1 LTTEQI
7 IAQNRE
13 KAMHLPLSPGV
24 YIMHNKHDEIIYI
37 GKAKALRNRVS
48 QYFGSQNTHPEKVR
62 KMVQN
67 AAYFEYI
74 LTGSEYEALV
84 LECSLIKQHMPK
96 YNILLKDEKGYH
108 YVKISKEPYPL
119 ISAENKVNE
128 DGALYLGPYV
138 SSYAVRQAV
147 DEVQKAFK
155 LHNCKRHFPQDFKK
169 GRPCLNFH
177 INQCMA
183 PCRGCIPQELYTG
196 LVNEAVRFLKGGS
209 ADLLKSLEAQMLA
222 ASERL
227 EFEQAARIRDRIKAI
242 KKISERQ
249 KVVMAKIEEQD
260 IIALAQSTN
269 GVCFEV
275 FRFQGGRLCDR
286 ESFLLSEI
294 DEKPCARREFIRSYY
309 QMRSPVP
316 PRIALDGEVED
327 KELLSRWLGE
337 LSGRRV
343 EISIP
348 QKGEQAKL
356 VEMCRENAA
365 EHLAHARSET
375 GKNIEALDELGE
387 ALGIAPPEYIE
398 SYDISNTAGSENVAG
413 MVVFENGKPLKS
425 AYRRFKIKGFEG
437 QDDYASMREVIT
449 RRLDEYEKNKESG
462 KGFGRLPDLIL
473 LDGGKGHVAAIAP
486 ILKGRGCEIPLFGM
500 VKDSKHKT
508 RAIALEGGEI
518 AISNKRKVFTLVASI
533 QEEVHRFAIAYHRQR
548 RSSTTISTT
557 LRNIEGIGEA
567 RASALLKHFKTI
579 AKIKAAT
586 VEELAS
592 VKSMTEVAAQKVF
605 DFYAG
610 ER

>member
-1 LTTEQI
+1 
-7 IAQNRE
+7 
-13 KAMHLPLSPGV
+13 
-24 YIMHNKHDEIIYI
+24 
-37 GKAKALRNRVS
+37 
-48 QYFGSQNTHPEKVR
+48 
-62 KMVQN
+62 
-67 AAYFEYI
+67 
-74 LTGSEYEALV
+74 
-84 LECSLIKQHMPK
+84 
-96 YNILLKDEKGYH
+96 
-108 YVKISKEPYPL
+108 
-119 ISAENKVNE
+119 
-128 DGALYLGPYV
+128 
-138 SSYAVRQAV
+138 
-147 DEVQKAFK
+147 
-155 LHNCKRHFPQDFKK
+155 
-169 GRPCLNFH
+169 
-177 INQCMA
+177 
-183 PCRGCIPQELYTG
+183 
-196 LVNEAVRFLKGGS
+196 
-209 ADLLKSLEAQMLA
+209 
-222 ASERL
+222 
-227 EFEQAARIRDRIKAI
+227 
-242 KKISERQ
+242 
-249 KVVMAKIEEQD
+249 MAKVEEQD

-294 DEKPCARREFIRSYY
+294 DEKPSARGEFIRSYY

-316 PRIALDGEVED
+316 PKIALDGEVED
-327 KELLSRWLGE
+327 KELLSRWLSE

-343 EISIP
+343 DISMP

-365 EHLAHARSET
+365 EHLAHARNET

-387 ALGIAPPEYIE
+387 ALGIEPPEYIE
-398 SYDISNTAGSENVAG
+398 AYDISNTAGSENVAG

-486 ILKGRGCEIPLFGM
+486 ILKERSCEISLFGM

-508 RAIALEGGEI
+508 RAIAVEGGEI

-548 RSSTTISTT
+548 RSSTAISTT

-567 RASALLKHFKTI
+567 RARALLKHFKTI
-579 AKIKAAT
+579 AKIKSAT
-586 VEELAS
+586 VEELAC
-592 VKSMTEVAAQKVF
+592 VKGMTESAAQKVH
-605 DFYAG
+605 DFYVG
-610 ER
+610 EG